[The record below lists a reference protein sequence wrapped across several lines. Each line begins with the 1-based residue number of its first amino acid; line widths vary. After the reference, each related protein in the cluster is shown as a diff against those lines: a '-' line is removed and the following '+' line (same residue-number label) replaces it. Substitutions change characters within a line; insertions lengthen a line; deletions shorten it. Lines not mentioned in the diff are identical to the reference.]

1 MSRSNLS
8 MINFGGFGNKTVENY
23 ELVTQLK
30 NNMRISFALSAHI
43 VLRMSRDRKDCNF
56 VGMLLREGGLL
67 IGMLIHYK

>member
-1 MSRSNLS
+1 
-8 MINFGGFGNKTVENY
+8 MINFGGFGNKTEEDY

-43 VLRMSRDRKDCNF
+43 ELRMSRDRKDCNF
-56 VGMLLREGGLL
+56 VGMLRREGGLL